1 MAVKLGHARGDEKG
15 GAKGGQAGDQ
25 TGREVSV
32 SNWYRHNKIWRV
44 FRAKNPAQAA
54 MIAQDCEWA
63 CANDHIGYD
72 QGERLTL
79 YKAAQA
85 VDFNCSRVDVDCET
99 DCSALVRVCC
109 AYARIMLPN
118 FNTSTEPKILLNSGE
133 FVELV
138 GPKYSDSSD
147 HLRRGDI
154 LCTSVQG
161 HTAIVL
167 TDGAKADEDATP
179 GEIHL
184 GDRVL
189 KNGDVGEDVR
199 EMQVGLIALGYDCGK
214 WGADGDFGDA
224 TEIAVKEFQKD
235 HPPLAVDGEFG
246 PKSLAALEKALNDSD
261 KEPDSPRYVVI
272 EGGNCYVRSAPSTD
286 GKILGVAARGSK
298 WPYQGETSPAGWL
311 LIEYGVQNGW
321 VSGKYGRL
329 CK

>member
-15 GAKGGQAGDQ
+15 GAMGGQAGDQ

-32 SNWYRHNKIWRV
+32 SNWYRHAKIWRV
-44 FRAKNPAQAA
+44 FRAKKPAQAE

-63 CANDHIGYD
+63 CANNHIGYD

-85 VDFNCSRVDVDCET
+85 VGFNCARVDVDCET

-109 AYARIMLPN
+109 AYAGIMLPN
-118 FNTSTEPKILLNSGE
+118 FNTTTEPKILLNSGE

-138 GPKYSDSSD
+138 GPKYSDY
-147 HLRRGDI
+147 LRRGDI

-167 TDGAKADEDATP
+167 TDGAKANEDATP

-199 EMQVGLIALGYDCGK
+199 EMQVGLISLGYDCGR

-224 TEIAVKEFQKD
+224 TEIAVKEFQRD

-246 PKSLAALEKALNDSD
+246 PKSLAALEKALHEPE
-261 KEPDSPRYVVI
+261 KEPENPRYVVI

-286 GKILGVAARGSK
+286 GKILGVAHKGNTL
-298 WPYQGETSPAGWL
+298 PYEGRTADNGWHAA
-311 LIEYGVQNGW
+311 IVGDRVGW
-321 VSGKYGRL
+321 VSGKYS
-329 CK
+329 KTE